1 MADTADKRLE
11 DLLILAM
18 DDKISPEQT
27 RELNTMLR
35 GHPERI
41 RQAVLFLQV
50 ASHLKQSQKLAG
62 MAKPWLTSDSQES
75 FTGFMK
81 LMAEYEN
88 TAETVQIEERR
99 KAADRTL
106 VRPVRVHSV
115 RPPVSRFSVYT
126 LFISSAALLCMI
138 AYVFLN
144 PVDGHVETATLSD
157 SIHAQWAPAHQG
169 QLKNGARL
177 AVRSG
182 PIWLQNGLAELKFD
196 NNARVLIEGPAEFE
210 IMAEDRIGLEYG
222 RVYTTVPPEAIGF
235 SVYTRNA
242 KVIDL
247 GTEFGVEI
255 DRLGNTLLHTIKG
268 KTRLIAGRPT
278 APVSMEISAGQAKK
292 VCADTQSI
300 MDIPCNRRLFVR
312 LIDSQTGSV
321 WRGQTSLDLADI
333 VGGGNGFG
341 TGRIEYGI
349 NPVTGEPSEMGTE
362 NRFADNRYRRVQENP
377 FIDGVFVP
385 NGRNQQVI
393 SSQGHLFGECPMTQG
408 LYFTEIM
415 SSPGPLDGRLLSLN
429 NVLYGSGENS
439 CIFMHA
445 NLGIT
450 FDLDAIRSRFPS
462 KEIIQFRSCVG
473 VSETAWRDCNADF
486 WVLVDGELRYQKV
499 SVKQKG
505 LADTLRIELSNTD
518 RFLTLVVTDGK
529 DEIQQLAD
537 GFVRQSIDCDWC
549 VFGNPVL
556 ILE

>member
-1 MADTADKRLE
+1 MADMAHNRLE

-18 DDKISPEQT
+18 DDKISSEQI
-27 RELNTMLR
+27 RELNTILR

-41 RQAVLFLQV
+41 RQTVLFLQV
-50 ASHLKQSQKLAG
+50 ASHLKQSKKMAG
-62 MAKPWLTSDSQES
+62 MAKPWLTSDSRES
-75 FTGFMK
+75 FNGFMK

-88 TAETVQIEERR
+88 TAQTVQVEESS
-99 KAADRTL
+99 KAEDKTL
-106 VRPVRVHSV
+106 VRPVRVHPV

-126 LFISSAALLCMI
+126 LIISAAALLCMV

-144 PVDGHVETATLSD
+144 PVGGHVETATLSN
-157 SIHAQWAPAHQG
+157 SVRAQWAPMHQG
-169 QLKNGARL
+169 QMKNGARL

-182 PIWLQNGLAELKFD
+182 PIWLQNGLAELQFD

-210 IMAEDRIGLEYG
+210 IIAEDRIGLEYG
-222 RVYTTVPPEAIGF
+222 KIYTTVPPEAIGF
-235 SVYTRNA
+235 SVYTKNA

-255 DRLGNTLLHTIKG
+255 DSLGNTLLHTIKG

-300 MDIPCNRRLFVR
+300 MDIPCNTHLFAR

-321 WRGQTSLDLADI
+321 WRGQVSLDLADI

-341 TGRIEYGI
+341 TGRSDYGI
-349 NPVTGEPSEMGTE
+349 NPVSGKPSKMGTE
-362 NRFADNRYRRVQENP
+362 NRFAENRYRSVQENP

-385 NGRNQQVI
+385 NGTNEQLI
-393 SSQGHLFGECPMTQG
+393 SSQGHLFGECPITQG

-415 SSPGPLDGRLLSLN
+415 NSPGPLDGRMMSLN
-429 NVLYGSGENS
+429 NVLYGSGENP

-450 FDLDAIRSRFPS
+450 FDLDAIRSQFPG
-462 KEIIQFRSCVG
+462 KEIVRFQSFVG
-473 VSETAWRDCNADF
+473 ISETAWRDCNADF
-486 WVLVDGELRYQKV
+486 WVLVDGRIRYKKMAVQ
-499 SVKQKG
+499 QKG
-505 LADTLRIELSNTD
+505 LADTLQIELSGRD

-529 DEIQQLAD
+529 DQPRELAD
-537 GFVRQSIDCDWC
+537 GFICQSIDCDWC
-549 VFGNPVL
+549 VFGSPVL
-556 ILE
+556 VVE